1 MLTVAIFLAL
11 ALGLQPFSAAQPTTE
26 DIVET
31 GRLLVLLLDAG
42 RVTIANKQPLLNDPK
57 KGNKGYTPAV
67 FEQELAENFRQRT
80 GLDLF
85 TLQQSAVPE
94 LAKELLPSLVV
105 ASKKA
110 VGDVQHIINLEGIGF
125 KGFIPATFGT
135 IVASTFRS
143 YTQVYLRQTMDPP
156 RNPRN
161 SPDDFERRVLTRL
174 ANPASPRQKDGI
186 VSEVVD
192 GGKAVRVLLPLYYQ
206 KACLACHGEP
216 KGERDITGYPKEGA
230 KEGDFGGAISV
241 KLEIP

>member
-1 MLTVAIFLAL
+1 MMGIFLAV
-11 ALGLQPFSAAQPTTE
+11 ALGFDPSSAVPPTKE
-26 DIVET
+26 EVVET
-31 GRLLVLLLDAG
+31 GRLLALLLDAG
-42 RVTIANKQPLLNDPK
+42 RITIANKQPLINDPK

-67 FEQELAENFRQRT
+67 FEQELAENFQQRT
-80 GLDLF
+80 GVNLF
-85 TLQQSAVPE
+85 TLQQSTVPE
-94 LAKELLPSLVV
+94 LAKPLLAALVL

-125 KGFIPATFGT
+125 KGFIPAAFGT
-135 IVASTFRS
+135 TVASTFRS

-156 RNPRN
+156 RNPHN
-161 SPDDFERRVLTRL
+161 SPDDFERRML
-174 ANPASPRQKDGI
+174 ARFAELAYPRQKDAI
-186 VSEVVD
+186 VSELVD

-206 KACLACHGEP
+206 KACLTCHGQP